1 MKIELKKIK
10 IELEKDQL
18 EQINE
23 IEFARLV
30 EGSFNEWT
38 RLDEKKSKMNW
49 SGKFLIEG
57 EEENLE
63 YIVDTKNKYITSL
76 DLDGYLDGE
85 KIDLDEDIEILLS
98 SKYSYIYE
106 LLIFHEISKLKVVS
120 DLKLKAVELNLFPK
134 WASGYLADN
143 LEGNEV
149 IEEFMKL
156 FEPLLN
162 EFEIVKKVKIDL
174 DNLEVECDDELIKE
188 VFKGS
193 IKEYIGDEIFFI
205 VYDKEYR
212 NLLSKLDLNKLILAG
227 QKFNPNLEEV
237 EIYS

>member
-193 IKEYIGDEIFFI
+193 IKEYIGNEIFFI

>member
-1 MKIELKKIK
+1 MEIKLKKIK
-10 IELEKDQL
+10 IELGE
-18 EQINE
+18 NE
-23 IEFARLV
+23 LDEIKQIEFARLV

-38 RLDEKKSKMNW
+38 RLDEKKDKINW
-49 SGKFLIEG
+49 SGEFIIESEDG
-57 EEENLE
+57 DFE
-63 YIVDTKNKYITSL
+63 YKIDTKNKYITSL

-85 KIDLDEDIEILLS
+85 KIDLDEDIEILFS
-98 SKYSYIYE
+98 SKYSYVYE

-143 LEGNEV
+143 LEGNKV
-149 IEEFMKL
+149 IDEFMKL

-162 EFEIVKKVKIDL
+162 KFEIVKKVKINL

-188 VFKGS
+188 VFKGT
-193 IKEYIGDEIFFI
+193 IKNYVEDEVFFI

-227 QKFNPNLEEV
+227 QKFNPDLEEV